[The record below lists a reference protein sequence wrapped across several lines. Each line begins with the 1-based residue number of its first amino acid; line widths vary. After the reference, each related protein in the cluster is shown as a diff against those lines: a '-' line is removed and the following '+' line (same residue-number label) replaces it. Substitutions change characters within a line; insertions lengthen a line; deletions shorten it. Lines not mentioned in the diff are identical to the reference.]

1 MNIQIEHYL
10 IETSQETIIQ
20 FNYLLKKV
28 QMMQTLQEL
37 KNWEQL
43 EHINL
48 FKIGFGGQHCWV
60 KQYNSNGTLSNE
72 RLLSI
77 TENK

>member
-28 QMMQTLQEL
+28 QMMHSLQEL

-48 FKIGFGGQHCWV
+48 FKIGFGSKHCWV
-60 KQYNSNGTLSNE
+60 KQYDSNGTLSDE

-77 TENK
+77 TENN

>member
-1 MNIQIEHYL
+1 MNIQIEYYL

-20 FNYLLKKV
+20 FNYLLKMVKK
-28 QMMQTLQEL
+28 MHTLQEL

-48 FKIGFGGQHCWV
+48 FKIGFGSQHCWV
-60 KQYNSNGTLSNE
+60 KQFDNNGTLSNE

-77 TENK
+77 TES

>member
-1 MNIQIEHYL
+1 MKIEIEYYL
-10 IETSQETIIQ
+10 IETSQETVIQ
-20 FNYLLKKV
+20 FNYLLKRI

-48 FKIGFGGQHCWV
+48 FKIGFGSQHCWV
-60 KQYNSNGTLSNE
+60 KQYDSNGTLSNE
-72 RLLSI
+72 RLLLI
-77 TENK
+77 YE

>member
-1 MNIQIEHYL
+1 MKIEIEYYL

-20 FNYLLKKV
+20 FNYLLKMVKK
-28 QMMQTLQEL
+28 MHTLQEL

-48 FKIGFGGQHCWV
+48 FKIGL
-60 KQYNSNGTLSNE
+60 NT
-72 RLLSI
+72 
-77 TENK
+77 